1 MGLFDNM
8 RRRQKARQKRRGKR
22 QSARQ
27 TRKQTRVA
35 GRYDPEVLAARQAG
49 RQQLM
54 GQALAVG
61 AGMLGQD
68 EALAAYTG
76 EQPVFEEVYV
86 DDGGGGIDPIL
97 LIGGVAVLGLVAFMA
112 MKK

>member
-27 TRKQTRVA
+27 QRRQTKA
-35 GRYDPEVLAARQAG
+35 EGRFDPTVLAARQAG

-54 GQALAVG
+54 GQALTVG
-61 AGMLGQD
+61 AGLLGQG

-76 EQPVFEEVYV
+76 AEPEFQETIYV
-86 DDGGGGIDPIL
+86 DDGGTFNPMIVWGVV
-97 LIGGVAVLGLVAFMA
+97 GVAAVLAITM

>member
-27 TRKQTRVA
+27 TRRQTRAA
-35 GRYDPEVLAARQAG
+35 GRFDPEVLAARQAG

-76 EQPVFEEVYV
+76 GAPTEEYIAMDYEEPGISPLVIGVGVVALAGILVF
-86 DDGGGGIDPIL
+86 
-97 LIGGVAVLGLVAFMA
+97 A